1 MSHVARP
8 DERSAQAIRAHV
20 ASLPE
25 LALNCVHLW
34 QLDLPS
40 AERVDESD
48 FVCLTSSER
57 DRAAK
62 LCLESD
68 RRTFSFGRATLRT
81 LLGAYLRRSPRM
93 VAIAYG
99 AHGKPHL
106 EPRANPGELQFSVAH
121 SRDRFLY
128 AVTRARAI
136 GVDVQRLRRIADL
149 PSFARAVL
157 TAHELRNWYCLQ
169 DGERAAVVFRDWVRK
184 EAILKSFGYGLA
196 VRPSRIDVT
205 HASGTLPA
213 TSGSAG
219 GPGGH
224 RSWRLLPID
233 QNSEWVAALALQ
245 GSSDAAVISA
255 GFGGVATR

>member
-1 MSHVARP
+1 MARP
-8 DERSAQAIRAHV
+8 DGRSAQAIQAHV
-20 ASLPE
+20 ATLPE
-25 LALNCVHLW
+25 VALDCVHLW
-34 QLDLPS
+34 QLDSPP
-40 AERVDESD
+40 AACVDEGRFD
-48 FVCLTSSER
+48 CLTPGER

-68 RRTFSFGRATLRT
+68 RRSFSFGRATLRT

-93 VAIAYG
+93 IAIAYG

-106 EPRANPGELQFSVAH
+106 EPRANPSELQFSVAH
-121 SRDRFLY
+121 SHGRFLY

-157 TAHELRNWYCLQ
+157 TAQELRNWYRLQ
-169 DGERAAVVFRDWVRK
+169 DGERAAAVFRDWVRK
-184 EAILKSFGYGLA
+184 EAILKSFGCGLT

-213 TSGSAG
+213 TSVSAG

-224 RSWRLLPID
+224 PSWRLFPID
-233 QNSEWVAALALQ
+233 QNSGWVAALALQ
-245 GSSDAAVISA
+245 GSPDAAVISA